1 MSKIGKLPIKVP
13 AQVTITVA
21 DGEIKVKGPKGE
33 LVVSLPSCITLKQEG
48 DELHVER
55 ANEEKP
61 TRALHGL
68 IRSLV
73 NNAVEGVTNGFTKT
87 LEINGVGYR
96 AELKGNVI
104 VLHIG
109 LSHPV
114 EIPVLEGVEIKLE
127 KNQVIITGIDKQRVG
142 EMAAVIRSH
151 KKPEP
156 YKGKGIKYIDE
167 VIRRKAG
174 KTAATGSGKTAG

>member
-1 MSKIGKLPIKVP
+1 MSKIGKLPIEVP
-13 AQVTITVA
+13 NTVTITLTNDLAV
-21 DGEIKVKGPKGE
+21 VKGPKGE
-33 LVVSLPSCITLKQEG
+33 LSVAIPKVITIKQEG
-48 DELHVER
+48 SQLLVTR
-55 ANEEKP
+55 INEDKP

-73 NNAVEGVTNGFTKT
+73 ANAVEGVTNGFTKT

-96 AELKGNVI
+96 AELKGQVV
-104 VLHIG
+104 VLHLG
-109 LSHPV
+109 FSHPV
-114 EIPVLEGVEIKLE
+114 EVPILNGVEVKLE
-127 KNQVIITGIDKQRVG
+127 KNQVIISGIDKQQVG

-167 VIRRKAG
+167 IVRRKAG
-174 KTAATGSGKTAG
+174 KTAATGKSAG